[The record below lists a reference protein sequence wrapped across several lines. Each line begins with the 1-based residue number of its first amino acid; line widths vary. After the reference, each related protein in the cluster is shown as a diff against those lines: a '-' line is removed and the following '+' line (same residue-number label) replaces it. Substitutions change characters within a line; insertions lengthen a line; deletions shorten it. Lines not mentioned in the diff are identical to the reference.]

1 MIHASR
7 LTYPWRL
14 TLPTKRVNM
23 IFGISSVLAVASMTP
38 ALADADRAPREH
50 KVSYFSDFPLPVD
63 REVPTSELPAHV
75 QKWLRSASASPS
87 TQLRTSTPLG
97 YKLRRGGLRGDGKYI
112 YQSADIYAID
122 ASCGQGGCKPK
133 QQVKL
138 RFREN
143 VQGRNSKRWKL
154 TMYTQPYSGPRTF
167 KTSYHYECGVNLS
180 KERDRTCSSW
190 RDDGADRS
198 AGGGG
203 KNGLVVDKN
212 FGRTPNVKKFPM
224 FMIDV
229 KFADGS
235 RSRGDDGQLGQKFR
249 GWDVCVKAKTTSLC
263 KTTAKG

>member
-1 MIHASR
+1 M
-7 LTYPWRL
+7 
-14 TLPTKRVNM
+14 PTKRVNM

-180 KERDRTCSSW
+180 KRGTALVQAGVMMVPIDPC
-190 RDDGADRS
+190 
-198 AGGGG
+198 GGGG